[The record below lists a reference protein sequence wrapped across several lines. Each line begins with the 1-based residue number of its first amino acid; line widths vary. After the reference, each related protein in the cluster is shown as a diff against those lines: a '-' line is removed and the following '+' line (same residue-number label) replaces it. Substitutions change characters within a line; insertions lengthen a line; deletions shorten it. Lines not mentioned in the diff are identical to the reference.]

1 MASAISINDEDVLLA
16 IDLQADFMPGGAL
29 AVAGGDEIVPLVN
42 RLASRFEHVVVT
54 QDWHPPAH
62 ASFAASHEGAKPF
75 DTKRLHYGDQTL
87 WPEHCVR
94 GTPGA
99 ALHPDLKVDLA
110 FLVLRKGVHSAV
122 DSYSAFVEADRRTT
136 TGLAALL
143 KARGVKRVFACG
155 LATDFCVA
163 HTALD
168 ARREGFETFVIE
180 DACRAIDANNSLE
193 EAWARLDAAE
203 VRRVRS
209 AEILGQRRPT
219 AFEPRPINAL
229 KRP

>member
-1 MASAISINDEDVLLA
+1 MASAISINDQDVLLA

-29 AVAGGDEIVPLVN
+29 AVDGGDEIVPLVN
-42 RLASRFEHVVVT
+42 QLARRFDHVVLS
-54 QDWHPPAH
+54 QDWHPASH

-87 WPEHCVR
+87 WPDHCVQ
-94 GTPGA
+94 GTPGV
-99 ALHPDLKVDLA
+99 ALHPDLAVDLA
-110 FLVLRKGVHSAV
+110 FLILRKGMNSAI
-122 DSYSAFVEADRRTT
+122 DSYSAFVEADGKTT

-163 HTALD
+163 YTALD

-180 DACRAIDANNSLE
+180 DACRAIDANNSLS
-193 EAWARLDAAE
+193 EAWARMNAAD
-203 VRRVRS
+203 VGRVQS
-209 AEILGQRRPT
+209 ADILG
-219 AFEPRPINAL
+219 
-229 KRP
+229 